1 VTIPLCILAV
11 FSIFAGYWTGFFRYV
26 QPDAPNLD
34 IARLFSLPDT
44 WVGVAVSLVGL
55 TVAYGLYARVD
66 FSEIDAVVQ
75 SNPVLRTIHRILYN
89 RYYIDDFYN
98 WLTKYIFLGM
108 ATLAQLFDTY
118 VVDGAVNGTA
128 WLVNGLGGRLR
139 RVETGRVQSYM
150 IGFFGGLAVIGL
162 LVFVFG
168 WSPLAPYLPT
178 FGLYLLEHWQLTSS
192 LLALILILA
201 VIGKIEL
208 GRIRKLHDTSK

>member
-1 VTIPLCILAV
+1 
-11 FSIFAGYWTGFFRYV
+11 
-26 QPDAPNLD
+26 LD